1 MQQTLAGRDLRRE
14 AHFIMVDTSDM
25 IIFWAVVMARFFI
38 PLSIPKYPLPGIIAS
53 LVLDAVDQTIFQVFT
68 SLPLEGYQGYD
79 KALDIYYLA
88 ITYLSTMRNWSN
100 FSAFGI
106 SRLLFYYRLVGV
118 ALFELTGI
126 RALLLIFPNT
136 FEYFFIF
143 YEAVRMK
150 WNPGLLTKEKL
161 ILTAALIWIIVKLP
175 HEYWIH
181 IAEMDTTAWIRA
193 SPPNA
198 LVLVGWASIMIVTT
212 WWLLRDLPPM
222 RPGFSIS
229 ADHATFVFD
238 RSVALNVKDNY
249 TSKRLFDDFIHHE
262 LIEKIVLI
270 SLLSIIFA
278 QVLPGVR
285 ANDIQIAFG
294 VSVLISINTE
304 LSQWLARR
312 GTQWKSIL
320 REFIIMSI
328 VNLTLILLFD
338 FLIIRYAGSI
348 DLLNTLF
355 FTLLLTLN
363 ITLYDRYRRVHIWS
377 QASLIGFV
385 ESKTGIRIKRK

>member
-1 MQQTLAGRDLRRE
+1 MID
-14 AHFIMVDTSDM
+14 ISDM
-25 IIFWAVVMARFFI
+25 LIFWAVVMARFFI
-38 PLSIPKYPLPGIIAS
+38 PFSIPKYPLPGIIAS
-53 LVLDAVDQTIFQVFT
+53 LLLDAVDQTIFQVFT
-68 SLPLEGYQGYD
+68 NLPLEGYQGYD

-100 FSAFGI
+100 FFAFEI
-106 SRLLFYYRLVGV
+106 SRFLFYYRLVGV
-118 ALFELTGI
+118 ALFELTEI

-143 YEAVRMK
+143 YEAVRVK

-161 ILTAALIWIIVKLP
+161 VLTAALIWIVVKLP

-181 IAEMDTTAWIRA
+181 IAKMDTTDWIIA
-193 SPPNA
+193 NPPNA
-198 LVLVGWASIMIVTT
+198 LVLVGWAAIMIGIVY
-212 WWLLRDLPPM
+212 WLLRDLPPM
-222 RPGFSIS
+222 RPGFSIA

-238 RSVALNVKDNY
+238 KSVALNMKDNY
-249 TSKRLFDDFIHHE
+249 TSKRFFDDFIHHE

-278 QVLPGVR
+278 QILPEVR
-285 ANDIQIAFG
+285 ANDIQIAVG
-294 VSVLISINTE
+294 VSVLIVINTE

-338 FLIIRYAGSI
+338 FLIVRYAGSI

-377 QASLIGFV
+377 QASLIGST
-385 ESKTGIRIKRK
+385 ESKTGIKTKRN